1 MMAPLNTALIGVGAW
16 GRVLAKAAS
25 GSDKLEFVCCVGR
38 SPERLAAFSAD
49 TGIPAR
55 DVDAVLADKD
65 IAAVVLAL
73 PNELHF
79 EFARRAA
86 QAGKHIYI
94 EKPIANTLPDALA
107 IAALE
112 AAHGVRIVV
121 GHCARLLTGVRA
133 IRAAIDAGTLG
144 KVSQIEANFSN
155 DRGLRLTSKDW
166 RWHQESAPGG
176 SLSQIG
182 VHQFD
187 TLRYLGG
194 DIAAVSASAARH
206 SPVGAEVEDQWIV
219 TVHFADGKLGT
230 VISSWTSPG
239 AFNVRATGADA
250 MMFYDIDQ
258 THWPNPERLHENATL
273 YLQARGK
280 GPADRQALPVP
291 AGNMFRDE
299 LEMFADSV
307 ATAKE
312 CELSASN
319 GCQAVA
325 AVYAALKSAR
335 EGSRAV
341 CLSEIIAAAQAQLAG
356 GDAKWRGVAGR
367 R

>member
-1 MMAPLNTALIGVGAW
+1 MAQVRLRAALVGVGAW

-25 GSDKLEFVCCVGR
+25 QSAKIEFVCCVGR
-38 SPERLAAFSAD
+38 NPERLAAF
-49 TGIPAR
+49 AR
-55 DVDAVLADKD
+55 DSRISAQPDINTVLADKD

-79 EFARRAA
+79 DFARRAA

-94 EKPIANTLPDALA
+94 EKPIANTMADSLR

-112 AAHGVRIVV
+112 RQHNVRIAV
-121 GHCARLLTGVRA
+121 GHCARLLSGVRA
-133 IRAAIDAGTLG
+133 IRQAIDAGRLG
-144 KVSQIEANFSN
+144 KLSQIEANFSN
-155 DRGLRLTSKDW
+155 DRGLRITREDW
-166 RWHQESAPGG
+166 RWYSASAPGG

-219 TVHFADGKLGT
+219 TIHFTDGKLGT

-239 AFNVRATGADA
+239 TFNVRASGADA
-250 MMFYDIDQ
+250 LMYYDIDQ
-258 THWPNPERLHENATL
+258 THWANPERLHENATL

-280 GPADRQALPVP
+280 GPADRQLIDVP

-299 LEMFADSV
+299 IDMFADSI
-307 ATAKE
+307 ATGAE
-312 CELSASN
+312 CELSAAN

-325 AVYAALKSAR
+325 AVYAALKSAK
-335 EGSRAV
+335 ESSRAV
-341 CLSEIIAAAQAQLAG
+341 SLREIIESVG
-356 GDAKWRGVAGR
+356 
-367 R
+367 